1 MKKIKLRASLI
12 INLLIIVFSLE
23 LLFIMVKNYPEFF
36 EKITFIKT
44 DVKHSYKP
52 CWNSFDLVEKSIGSD
67 DSVCIVSDMSSEQ
80 KEYWSKYYK
89 KANGGDYLTHYV
101 DNMAFYD
108 HMQRISS
115 SQFVQISYTYKQ
127 PFFSFKKDKTKKG
140 EEGSAVGKNFGGRL
154 ESVNLQIYDINKKKV
169 VAERKIISKNDTDV
183 SKWKEFRHYACAR
196 RILICRDYANKEKCD
211 VVIPYDLHNNET
223 TSKYNFYVKDANNLG
238 KLSKEKV
245 YPGEGNYVS
254 VVSHSKFMDIV
265 DFRKLLKKNGINPNG
280 IYQAYNLVDYNDINL
295 VVRTESL
302 PKKDAYLYKLYPRLK
317 KYIGKKGKWARFYL
331 KGVKDTDEIV
341 SYFLAVGKKVSY
353 GNGIPVEIYNSD
365 KEDVEKI
372 KVRSL
377 EEYCKKEDP
386 CSEVTDDKRLS
397 ADLFDFK

>member
-1 MKKIKLRASLI
+1 MI
-12 INLLIIVFSLE
+12 I
-23 LLFIMVKNYPEFF
+23 
-36 EKITFIKT
+36 
-44 DVKHSYKP
+44 
-52 CWNSFDLVEKSIGSD
+52 C
-67 DSVCIVSDMSSEQ
+67 
-80 KEYWSKYYK
+80 KEYHQVNLFKYLIYI
-89 KANGGDYLTHYV
+89 NNHFLV
-101 DNMAFYD
+101 L
-108 HMQRISS
+108 
-115 SQFVQISYTYKQ
+115 
-127 PFFSFKKDKTKKG
+127 KKDKTKKG

-154 ESVNLQIYDINKKKV
+154 ESVNLQIYDINKKKF

-196 RILICRDYANKEKCD
+196 RILICRDNANKEKCD

-245 YPGEGNYVS
+245 YPGKGKYVS
-254 VVSHSKFMDIV
+254 VVSYSKFMDIV
-265 DFRKLLKKNGINPNG
+265 NFRKLLKKNGINPNG

-302 PKKDAYLYKLYPRLK
+302 PQKDAYLYKLYPRLK

-353 GNGIPVEIYNSD
+353 GNGTSVEIYNSD
-365 KEDVEKI
+365 KEKL
-372 KVRSL
+372 KL
-377 EEYCKKEDP
+377 E
-386 CSEVTDDKRLS
+386 V
-397 ADLFDFK
+397 